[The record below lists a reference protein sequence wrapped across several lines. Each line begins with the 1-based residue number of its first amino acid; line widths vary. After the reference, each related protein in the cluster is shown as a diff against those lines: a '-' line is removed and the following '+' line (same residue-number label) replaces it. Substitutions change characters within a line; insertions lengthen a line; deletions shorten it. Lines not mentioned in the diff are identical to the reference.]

1 MRVMAYVLRFCHN
14 LRLKQTRINDEMT
27 LGRLTAE
34 EIEKAEVYWLKL
46 AQTGLVKKMK
56 DGNTLR

>member
-1 MRVMAYVLRFCHN
+1 
-14 LRLKQTRINDEMT
+14 MT